1 MFNPIPPNDGGS
13 YAGLKRRVLGKIRAS
28 GITERI
34 SALVQ
39 ETYDDAL
46 KSENIVLSKAERV
59 HLMADVLDQVLD
71 DVSSQMKTDG

>member
-1 MFNPIPPNDGGS
+1 MLNSFAPNDSGS
-13 YAGLKRRVLGKIRAS
+13 YMGLKRRILGKIKSS

-46 KSENIVLSKAERV
+46 KSENIVLSKAEKN
-59 HLMADVLDQVLD
+59 HLMADVLDRLLD
-71 DVSSQMKTDG
+71 DVSSRMKTDQ

>member
-1 MFNPIPPNDGGS
+1 MLNSFAPNDSDS
-13 YAGLKRRVLGKIRAS
+13 YMGLKRRILGKIKSS

-46 KSENIVLSKAERV
+46 KSENIVLSKAEKN
-59 HLMADVLDQVLD
+59 HLMADVLDRLLD
-71 DVSSQMKTDG
+71 DVSSRMKTDQ